1 MRFFFFR
8 EHFNVQLLFGFPAAP
23 PCSEGLDIGIV
34 LDKSKSVRIRN
45 LKEVMKFLKNLIKKF
60 HPAPDADHFGFI
72 TFNKKANL
80 VFNFAD
86 SEYHDK
92 DALLAKIDNE
102 PMKLLYGTRTDLA
115 LKMARDELF
124 TATGGDR
131 PDKPNVML
139 VITDGKPT
147 HPKKD
152 FDFKAFAD
160 EIAKDF
166 KVSILML
173 FH

>member
-1 MRFFFFR
+1 MF
-8 EHFNVQLLFGFPAAP
+8 FGFPVVPA
-23 PCSEGLDIGIV
+23 CKEGLDIGIV
-34 LDKSKSVRIRN
+34 LDKSKSVTIRN
-45 LKEVMKFLKNLIKKF
+45 LKIVIDFLGHLVKEF
-60 HPAPDADHFGFI
+60 HTAPDADHFGFI
-72 TFNKKANL
+72 TFNKEANL
-80 VFNFAD
+80 LFDFAD
-86 SEYHDK
+86 SEYYDK

-102 PMKLLYGTRTDLA
+102 PIKLAYKTRTDLA

-124 TATGGDR
+124 TPSGGDR

-173 FH
+173 FQLLR

>member
-1 MRFFFFR
+1 MF
-8 EHFNVQLLFGFPAAP
+8 FGFPVAP
-23 PCSEGLDIGIV
+23 ACKEGLDIGIV
-34 LDKSKSVRIRN
+34 LDKSKSVKINN
-45 LKEVMKFLKNLIKKF
+45 LKIVINFLKNLVKEF

-72 TFNKKANL
+72 TFNKKASL
-80 VFNFAD
+80 VFDFAD

-92 DALLAKIDNE
+92 DALQAKISNE
-102 PMKLLYGTRTDLA
+102 PIKLGWETRTDLA
-115 LKMARDELF
+115 LIMARDELF
-124 TATGGDR
+124 TAAGGDR

-147 HPKKD
+147 HPNNPNKH

-160 EIAKDF
+160 EISKDF

-173 FH
+173 FQLLS